1 MSLSSQTTLISSSAK
16 HTNPP
21 LHRRPSQHARRRASL
36 HAAHPHAHTHAHAH
50 AHTHAHAPGRRSSEG
65 EAGRRALA
73 AGLAMHTLDQGK
85 KKKQGERP
93 LPRGNRSDTHL
104 PRLTRT
110 DSTMSIASHSSAASN
125 VSRPSAKSRRT
136 TESIQVIDDQGKEID
151 PNEDEWESGEDVKQ
165 TKKGKGKQQAPSS
178 AAMRRTVSDTT
189 SDPKRKRTQSM
200 AEAMARGDLV
210 DIQDPDH
217 RPPLTQRTTGFAG
230 TVQPP
235 DPQVAAEMPQ
245 VDHPIITNPIKRVAS
260 SKSLVGPI
268 SAITSM
274 DATPDSGLPTEP
286 PRGLQS
292 ETSEPKRPS
301 TGPSLRSTSG
311 GGLPRDP
318 TDQRDE
324 AQTQNK
330 LTNSPSYP
338 FPKMVSPTGSDQK
351 ASPKD
356 DLPEKEIPT
365 TSRSRATSSKAA
377 RSLRHRPSNSSLR
390 SIQSLRAPPHPLN
403 SPISYTGRNAAQ
415 ESPSRGSYDK
425 RDRVPSMH
433 QPPVPQPQVSYEVA
447 QGQGWDQIPEEDV
460 PRENACPSN
469 QSNVDAGTTHSQN
482 LRRSSVASTRS
493 LRSIF
498 AGTLAPPS
506 TASSSPQPHKRLT
519 ALEAASAAS
528 KRPTT
533 NNPVLYHHSLSHA
546 SGSAESCFLISRF
559 LPPKKITRPK
569 WEVDIHDQERI
580 EHGGVGL
587 TNGDYRS
594 AHETLVSTFRELGTG
609 ALRQK
614 RGLPRTPSGYS
625 LIPTGLTLSSV
636 ATATGVSNGHQD
648 NQGLGTIKAR
658 DGGRFEVARGGS
670 GGMTP
675 FEMSVERVLKQRPGR
690 VIL

>member
-1 MSLSSQTTLISSSAK
+1 MSLSSQTTLISPSAK

-21 LHRRPSQHARRRASL
+21 LHRRPSQHARRKSL
-36 HAAHPHAHTHAHAH
+36 HAAHPHAHAH
-50 AHTHAHAPGRRSSEG
+50 AHTHAHGHAHGRRGSEG

-73 AGLAMHTLDQGK
+73 AGLAMHTLDQSK

-110 DSTMSIASHSSAASN
+110 DSTMSIASHSSATSN

-136 TESIQVIDDQGKEID
+136 TESIQMIDDQGKEVD

-165 TKKGKGKQQAPSS
+165 TKKGKGKQQEPSS

-189 SDPKRKRTQSM
+189 SDPKGKRTQSI

-217 RPPLTQRTTGFAG
+217 RPLLTQRTTGFAG

-235 DPQVAAEMPQ
+235 DPQVAAEMPH

-268 SAITSM
+268 SAITSI
-274 DATPDSGLPTEP
+274 DTTPDVGLPTEP

-292 ETSEPKRPS
+292 ATSEPKRPS
-301 TGPSLRSTSG
+301 SGPSLRSISG
-311 GGLPRDP
+311 SGLPRDP

-324 AQTQNK
+324 AQARDK
-330 LTNSPSYP
+330 LTDSPSYP
-338 FPKMVSPTGSDQK
+338 FPKMASPTESEQK

-356 DLPEKEIPT
+356 DHPEKKIPT
-365 TSRSRATSSKAA
+365 ASRSQATSSKAA

-403 SPISYTGRNAAQ
+403 SPISYTGRNAAH

-460 PRENACPSN
+460 QRENAPVSN

-506 TASSSPQPHKRLT
+506 AASSTPQPHKRLT

-533 NNPVLYHHSLSHA
+533 DNPVLYHHSLSHA

-559 LPPKKITRPK
+559 LPPKKIRRPK

-580 EHGGVGL
+580 ENGGVGL

-609 ALRQK
+609 AMHQK
-614 RGLPRTPSGYS
+614 RGLPRTASGYS
-625 LIPTGLTLSSV
+625 LLPTGLTLSSV
-636 ATATGVSNGHQD
+636 AAATGVSNGHQD

-658 DGGRFEVARGGS
+658 DGARLEVARGGS

-690 VIL
+690 VTL